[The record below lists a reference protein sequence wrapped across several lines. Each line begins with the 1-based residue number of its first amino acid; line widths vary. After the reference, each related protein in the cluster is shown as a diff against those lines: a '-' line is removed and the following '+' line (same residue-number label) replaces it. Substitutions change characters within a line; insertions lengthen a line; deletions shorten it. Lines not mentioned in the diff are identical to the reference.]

1 MVLCITREPLYNR
14 SCRQTRITVTS
25 RLTETKVNWM
35 LWLNTRISV
44 NHRCSIDPC
53 SYDTA
58 METDDD
64 GCVYSVASSYLNNNS
79 MILEASAQNWLEA
92 NKQQQCQQQGV
103 HNDADTLRRRN
114 RKRCNSDLSPSS
126 ELKKFREG
134 RREFIILIYRISLWE
149 QPIGI
154 FRFNILHEYYS
165 KVRPHRFIFV
175 RDSNRSILLEVVVSF
190 PLYVLAGKFSSA
202 GKCYC

>member
-1 MVLCITREPLYNR
+1 MAVASGAMYNAR
-14 SCRQTRITVTS
+14 TAVQPFMSSNTYYGYVPPYRNESQ
-25 RLTETKVNWM
+25 
-35 LWLNTRISV
+35 LNAVIEHTNISESPV
-44 NHRCSIDPC
+44 FDPC

-134 RREFIILIYRISLWE
+134 RREFIILIYRISL
-149 QPIGI
+149 
-154 FRFNILHEYYS
+154 
-165 KVRPHRFIFV
+165 
-175 RDSNRSILLEVVVSF
+175 
-190 PLYVLAGKFSSA
+190 
-202 GKCYC
+202 